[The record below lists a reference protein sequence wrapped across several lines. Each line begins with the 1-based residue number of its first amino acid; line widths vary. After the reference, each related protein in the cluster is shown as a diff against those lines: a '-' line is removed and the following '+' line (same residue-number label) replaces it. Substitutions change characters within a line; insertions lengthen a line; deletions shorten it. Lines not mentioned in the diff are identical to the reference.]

1 MSESTGGGENVSTIG
16 SDVNALSA
24 RNRLRR
30 TSSEFRQ
37 SWAPLIADELGVD
50 ACLSNVSASLA
61 VWWNRTS
68 PYETLDPIQ
77 DSQCSGRM
85 DQRRRTVTVV
95 AYLAA
100 AMGCT
105 ATLLAWMD
113 PSPPPSPQ
121 PLTAEQML
129 RLARSVVTDAVV
141 IEPNRWQR
149 VEVFAGSSASSVGSA
164 GPMLTARADTL
175 ESHFFVSAAGRPS
188 RASRWCTQKSAL
200 RSHAAVRIQV
210 ARPSGQQPMTSA
222 QWFCVRA
229 ILLALDEAI
238 ATTTNPLPV
247 HVQPDL
253 TPTRN
258 FTASTDKSSSA
269 LATIPG

>member
-1 MSESTGGGENVSTIG
+1 MG
-16 SDVNALSA
+16 
-24 RNRLRR
+24 
-30 TSSEFRQ
+30 
-37 SWAPLIADELGVD
+37 
-50 ACLSNVSASLA
+50 
-61 VWWNRTS
+61 
-68 PYETLDPIQ
+68 
-77 DSQCSGRM
+77 
-85 DQRRRTVTVV
+85 QRKRTVTVV

-129 RLARSVVTDAVV
+129 RLARSVVTDTVV

-149 VEVFAGSSASSVGSA
+149 VEVFASSSASSA
-164 GPMLTARADTL
+164 GPMLTARSDAL
-175 ESHFFVSAAGRPS
+175 ETHFFVSAAGRPS
-188 RASRWCTQKSAL
+188 RASRWCTQRSA
-200 RSHAAVRIQV
+200 RGSNAAVRIQV
-210 ARPSGQQPMTSA
+210 VRPRGQQPMTSS

-238 ATTTNPLPV
+238 ATTANPLPV

-253 TPTRN
+253 TLARN
-258 FTASTDKSSSA
+258 FTASIEKLSSA

>member
-1 MSESTGGGENVSTIG
+1 MSESAGGGENVSTIG

-37 SWAPLIADELGVD
+37 SWAPLIADELSVD
-50 ACLSNVSASLA
+50 ACLSSVSACLA

-77 DSQCSGRM
+77 DSQCSGHM
-85 DQRRRTVTVV
+85 DQRRRTVTLV

-129 RLARSVVTDAVV
+129 RLARSVVTDTVV
-141 IEPNRWQR
+141 IERQRWQR
-149 VEVFAGSSASSVGSA
+149 VEVFAGSSVASASS
-164 GPMLTARADTL
+164 MLTARSDAL

-188 RASRWCTQKSAL
+188 RASRWCTQKPAA
-200 RSHAAVRIQV
+200 RSRAAVRIQV
-210 ARPSGQQPMTSA
+210 ARAGGEQAMTSA

-238 ATTTNPLPV
+238 ATTSNPLPV

-253 TPTRN
+253 TPAYD
-258 FTASTDKSSSA
+258 FAASTAVPSSA
-269 LATIPG
+269 LATVPG